1 MTLVEKVEK
10 SLEFMMISDSTDKY
24 FITEELIDESILN
37 DVDYPI
43 IKDCVDS
50 MLDYVNNYKGDKN
63 IILDMEVEDILK
75 TLNKI

>member
-24 FITEELIDESILN
+24 YINENLIDESILN

-43 IKDCVDS
+43 VKDCVDS
-50 MLDYVNNYKGDKN
+50 MLDYVNNSKN
-63 IILDMEVEDILK
+63 LVDIMDMEVVDILK
-75 TLNKI
+75 MLNKI